1 MRSQS
6 ASVQAFHV
14 AIGISAALVA
24 LGGVLGL
31 VGIRNPRRIVRCED
45 CAGGQIAGQPLDA
58 AHERAPALPVA
69 ARAGT
74 TAAGS
79 VT

>member
-1 MRSQS
+1 MQS

-14 AIGISAALVA
+14 AIAISAVLVA

-31 VGIRNPRRIVRCED
+31 AGIATRGGHVRCED

-58 AHERAPALPVA
+58 AQDQAPAAALPA
-69 ARAGT
+69 
-74 TAAGS
+74 TAAETANS
-79 VT
+79 AT